1 MISETTNTAANI
13 FVEINQEISELRTT
27 VLQNRTTIDFL
38 FAQAQTDKILA
49 CAALMYQIYL
59 TLLVANDLLM
69 SSLLRCFFPFPS
81 SLLAVFII
89 LLHSSIIVRLLR
101 KVMYST
107 LASITAMIFSLKSK
121 KGEL

>member
-1 MISETTNTAANI
+1 MKLQILQQTF